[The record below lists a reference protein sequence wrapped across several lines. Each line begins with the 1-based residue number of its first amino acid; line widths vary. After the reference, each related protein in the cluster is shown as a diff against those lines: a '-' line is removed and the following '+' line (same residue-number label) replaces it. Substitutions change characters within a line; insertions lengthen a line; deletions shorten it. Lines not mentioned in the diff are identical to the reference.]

1 VRNFRSLVACGA
13 AAVAVA
19 VIAGPALAGGGAAKV
34 AFRANFAGKAVVQ
47 VSGSHADITSA
58 RASGRGTPIGKA
70 TLFGKGTANNSE
82 PCPLFGGPGTI
93 TTRNG
98 KLKFVVA
105 PTGAS
110 ACTDEQ
116 GQDFSL
122 SGRAK
127 FKGGTGKYAR
137 ARGSFRFTGSYTRS
151 TGAFSVRFLGTLRL

>member
-1 VRNFRSLVACGA
+1 MKNYRRLVAGA
-13 AAVAVA
+13 TAVAVV
-19 VIAGPALAGGGAAKV
+19 VIAGPALAGDGAAKV

-58 RASGRGTPIGKA
+58 RAAGRGTPIGKA
-70 TLFGKGTANNSE
+70 TLVGKGAGNNAE

-93 TTRNG
+93 TTKNG
-98 KLKFVVA
+98 KLKFVVS

-127 FKGGTGKYAR
+127 FKGGTGRYVR
-137 ARGSFRFTGSYTRS
+137 AKGSFKFTGSYTRK
-151 TGAFSVRFLGTLRL
+151 TGAFSVKFVGTLTR

>member
-1 VRNFRSLVACGA
+1 MRNLRSLA
-13 AAVAVA
+13 ASGAVAVALA
-19 VIAGPALAGGGAAKV
+19 VIAGPALAGGGAANV

-58 RASGRGTPIGKA
+58 RATGRGVPIGKA
-70 TLFGKGTANNSE
+70 TLFGKGAGNNAD

-93 TTRNG
+93 TTAKG

-105 PTGAS
+105 PTGGS

-122 SGRAK
+122 FGRAK

-137 ARGSFRFTGSYTRS
+137 ARGSFKFTGSYTRR
-151 TGAFSVRFLGTLRL
+151 TGAFSVKFVGTLTL